1 MNNVNKMAAKPAGMV
16 QVPEVMLAQMYSD
29 IHELVK
35 MHRKLIALYEEESQL
50 KKSHKAYLHVR
61 DHADEVC
68 RMDKK
73 RVAEIREHY
82 SERPDRKEKQEMT
95 DGIWGVII
103 LPAPDDAADECSHC
117 DMKCGEE
124 QEQMKAVDD
133 FFNMLMGVL
142 VEKLAEKEAE

>member
-1 MNNVNKMAAKPAGMV
+1 MNNMKKIVDEPAGMV

-82 SERPDRKEKQEMT
+82 SERPGKEEKQDMS

-103 LPAPDDAADECSHC
+103 FPASGDSTDECSQC
-117 DMKCGEE
+117 EMKCCSE
-124 QEQMKAVDD
+124 QDQQKTIDD
-133 FFNMLMGVL
+133 FFNMLMGAL